1 MVLGRDDYR
10 KKTVRRYLEIELP
23 SGGVARLQ
31 SLTEKERAEFETAT
45 LKVNGGKR
53 KDGGIQIDKNAL
65 MTARCRMIALCL
77 VDAESVRIFADTE
90 IDLIM
95 QMNAADT
102 RALGDAC
109 DTLNGGNEEDYK
121 ELLKNSEKIHVVD
134 SQ

>member
-10 KKTVRRYLEIELP
+10 KKTARRYVEIELP
-23 SGGVARLQ
+23 SGGTARLR
-31 SLTEKERAEFETAT
+31 SITEKERAEFETAT
-45 LKVNGGKR
+45 LRVNGGKR

-77 VDAESVRIFADTE
+77 VDGSDERIFADTE

-95 QMNAADT
+95 QMGAADT
-102 RALGDAC
+102 KALGDAC
-109 DTLNGGNEEDYK
+109 DSLNGGNEEDYK
-121 ELLKNSEKIHVVD
+121 ELLKNSEQIHVVD